1 MKEDNSEMKATMKSA
16 SVINF
21 CPKFGEITDEIITF
35 SPSSQEKPCL
45 LPKKRCNKKPS
56 MIVKV
61 LSCSIAAGDTMILS
75 GNIIFLKPS
84 LPYVPGE

>member
-1 MKEDNSEMKATMKSA
+1 MKEDNSEIEATMKSA

-45 LPKKRCNKKPS
+45 LPNKKPS